1 MVAAPGGAFEG
12 LLQSSRAAIR
22 PKRRTAS
29 TRRSGPNAEAVPL
42 SGPLE
47 LGRGDAP
54 DVDAAGQA
62 RINGGS
68 HEVRP
73 EEGQRDG
80 VCDVPPR
87 AALARRDPIQ
97 GRAAEE
103 LSQPGTG
110 AAERAQE

>member
-42 SGPLE
+42 SGPLQ
-47 LGRGDAP
+47 LRRGDAP

-62 RINGGS
+62 RIDGGS

-73 EEGQRDG
+73 EEGQREG
-80 VCDVPPR
+80 VCNVPPR
-87 AALARRDPIQ
+87 AALARRDLVQ
-97 GRAAEE
+97 GRAAEDLAE
-103 LSQPGTG
+103 PVTG
-110 AAERAQE
+110 EGDRAQ